1 MDAAAMKEAVEG
13 MMNAIA
19 LRCVANGTYLIG
31 HIKSIAEIGD
41 GSWIASSV
49 TDLDGKVRSSGAFNS
64 SSDRLEVVINALQY
78 GLKLDKLETVVKE
91 VVMERLSLIGKVE
104 IGTSGKG
111 TIMRA
116 TTGLQDRHRMMRR
129 RNAVH
134 RSHRLARRAVEG
146 GSAVDLQRDE
156 LAVPPWTISA
166 RSSNPQHESLRE
178 PVEVRGDPH

>member
-1 MDAAAMKEAVEG
+1 MISEDFSAFALRAKVSLSTKMAAAAMTEAVEG

-78 GLKLDKLETVVKE
+78 GLKLDKLESVVKE

-104 IGTSGKG
+104 IEDIGEEHDHKG
-111 TIMRA
+111 SH
-116 TTGLQDRHRMMRR
+116 DRFCKIDI
-129 RNAVH
+129 
-134 RSHRLARRAVEG
+134 E
-146 GSAVDLQRDE
+146 
-156 LAVPPWTISA
+156 
-166 RSSNPQHESLRE
+166 
-178 PVEVRGDPH
+178 